1 MASSQRSVV
10 VAHCVQLVFGAWL
23 HIRFYRF
30 DQSIH
35 ILSCEV
41 GFREGRTDN
50 VLFQIEGEWVV
61 NQTRHFRFGSIPFI
75 SFLSEPFQMNNEYPR
90 CFVNPHLLHRLFM
103 FFTLRTVPL
112 VPRLQLL
119 LLLKLFETLVESET
133 QILIITLF
141 FVSVCRIIII
151 ELFKHLGVV
160 FSYPHFKLIPTFR
173 REFG

>member
-1 MASSQRSVV
+1 MASSQRSVM
-10 VAHCVQLVFGAWL
+10 VAHCVQLIFCAWL
-23 HIRFYRF
+23 HIRFYWF

-61 NQTRHFRFGSIPFI
+61 NQACHFRLGSIPFI
-75 SFLSEPFQMNNEYPR
+75 SFLSEPLQMNNEYPR
-90 CFVNPHLLHRLFM
+90 CLINPHLLHRLFM
-103 FFTLRTVPL
+103 LLTLGTVPL

-119 LLLKLFETLVESET
+119 LLLKLFKTLIESET
-133 QILIITLF
+133 QILIITLL

-151 ELFKHLGVV
+151 ELFKHLCIVL
-160 FSYPHFKLIPTFR
+160 SYPHLKLIPTFR
-173 REFG
+173 CEFG